1 MHFVLD
7 QVSGR
12 LSFERQHV
20 ECQKY
25 EHGTQPGTIAFV
37 IFTCKDKCLF
47 CLKNCLV
54 ARKFRKID
62 IVFRSL
68 TLRFNL
74 GARKACASDDA
85 AMEMGWL
92 ILLFDLIGN
101 LPGGGS
107 GGGVNWLFSEY
118 VVRFFQFTP
127 TPQNIPRSAT
137 DLPIGGKKR
146 QRLK

>member
-25 EHGTQPGTIAFV
+25 EHGTQPGTIASV
-37 IFTCKDKCLF
+37 IFICKDKCFF

-54 ARKFRKID
+54 AGKFRK

-107 GGGVNWLFSEY
+107 GG
-118 VVRFFQFTP
+118 R
-127 TPQNIPRSAT
+127 
-137 DLPIGGKKR
+137 
-146 QRLK
+146 

>member
-7 QVSGR
+7 QESGR
-12 LSFERQHV
+12 LIFERQHV

-25 EHGTQPGTIAFV
+25 ENGTQQGTIAFV
-37 IFTCKDKCLF
+37 IFICKDKCFF

-54 ARKFRKID
+54 AGKFRKIV

-101 LPGGGS
+101 LPGADP
-107 GGGVNWLFSEY
+107 GGGGELAFLRVFSLILSIHPHPPKY
-118 VVRFFQFTP
+118 
-127 TPQNIPRSAT
+127 S
-137 DLPIGGKKR
+137 
-146 QRLK
+146 

>member
-12 LSFERQHV
+12 LSFERQHG
-20 ECQKY
+20 ECHKY
-25 EHGTQPGTIAFV
+25 EHRTQSGTIAFV
-37 IFTCKDKCLF
+37 IFICKDKCFF
-47 CLKNCLV
+47 CFKNCLV
-54 ARKFRKID
+54 AGKFRKID
-62 IVFRSL
+62 IVLRSL

-107 GGGVNWLFSEY
+107 GGGELAFLRVC
-118 VVRFFQFTP
+118 
-127 TPQNIPRSAT
+127 
-137 DLPIGGKKR
+137 
-146 QRLK
+146 